1 MENPPLEDPKNGG
14 HGVLLRLPD
23 GLEVCVGLRG
33 RFQAEA
39 AGGGLG
45 HVFPALDLLEVP
57 GVRSAGLVR
66 CWDHPVGGFTVN
78 KQFAI
83 ENGHRN
89 SGFSH

>member
-1 MENPPLEDPKNGG
+1 MFPMENPPLEDPKNGG

-45 HVFPALDLLEVP
+45 HVFPALDLLPEVP
-57 GVRSAGLVR
+57 GVRSAGL
-66 CWDHPVGGFTVN
+66 DSEMLGSS
-78 KQFAI
+78 
-83 ENGHRN
+83 
-89 SGFSH
+89 SGRIYS